1 VPQKRRNPL
10 SGCVGY
16 AEQILQLG
24 STERCGGNGPDMANM
39 EILPPPLIATQTI
52 AMCMQLASELTRRR
66 LTKRMPS
73 VLKATEAVVL
83 TVLTVLASPSVV
95 RTSNGDRSDRGD
107 LGALR
112 NSQTR

>member
-1 VPQKRRNPL
+1 M
-10 SGCVGY
+10 
-16 AEQILQLG
+16 
-24 STERCGGNGPDMANM
+24 CGGNGPDMADM
-39 EILPPPLIATQTI
+39 EIPPPPLIATQTI
-52 AMCMQLASELTRRR
+52 AICKQLASELKRRR

-83 TVLTVLASPSVV
+83 TVLTVLTSPSVV

-107 LGALR
+107 LGAVR